1 MTIPPLHVRILMFGA
16 VCAYFGSLYGAVDFG
31 TWYYELFGALMVAL
45 WIIAAWMVFF
55 IKELKEK

>member
-16 VCAYFGSLYGAVDFG
+16 VCGLIGEIYGIVDLG
-31 TWYYELFGALMVAL
+31 AWYYELFGALIVAL
-45 WIIAAWMVFF
+45 WIIAAWMIFF